1 MSLNCNEINLILNEL
16 NLEGSFIQDI
26 IQPGFDTLAF
36 YTYKEGSAKT
46 LLVCTAQNSVR
57 INETRRK
64 ITKNDK
70 PLRFMEFLRAHIKG
84 CRINSVT
91 QLGFE
96 RVIKMELSR
105 LVQEKQS
112 NKDYVHISLIKK
124 PVLSKEEL
132 EAQKGPEEIEENYIL
147 YIKLWNNAANV
158 LLCDTDNTIL
168 EPMFRRPE
176 RGEVKDEKFKVEI
189 REQSEE
195 EVLARF
201 PVRDWAKGEA
211 GGVNG
216 AAQVK
221 NQSEYSNSEP
231 APEVLQGK
239 TSIPQSSISTP
250 VRIIC
255 EQQSTMTFPSF
266 NSYIDWWYSE
276 HSDNLS
282 RESLLEKA
290 EKWYNSARS
299 KKEAALHNLEVKQ
312 GVFKNAGQLK
322 HQGDLIL
329 SYGYMIDGSSNFL
342 ECEDYES
349 GKKIRLMI
357 DPKKSAQE
365 NAAEYYKKYKKAVS
379 GTEELAH
386 DIEIAKK
393 QLEKLDALYEEI
405 KNEKNPVK
413 IEQLLRRD
421 TTPKQQQKKTHP
433 GLDYTVNGW
442 YILVGRDA
450 NENDELLRHHVRGDD
465 LWLHV
470 RDFPGGYVFIKAR
483 KGKTVP
489 LDILLDAANLAV
501 YYSKAR
507 NAGKTDLYYTH
518 VKYLR
523 RAKNGPKGLVL
534 PTQEKN
540 LCIEPDK
547 ARLARLDSLRAE
559 SQL

>member
-16 NLEGSFIQDI
+16 ELTGTFIQDI
-26 IQPGFDTLAF
+26 IQPGFDTLAL
-36 YTYKEGSAKT
+36 YTYKEGCAKT
-46 LLVCTAQNSVR
+46 VLICTAQNSVR

-70 PLRFMEFLRAHIKG
+70 PLRFMEFLRSRIKG
-84 CRINSVT
+84 CRINSVA
-91 QLGFE
+91 QIGVE

-105 LVQEKQS
+105 LVTEEPKGAA
-112 NKDYVHISLIKK
+112 KGTVHISLVKK
-124 PVLSKEEL
+124 PMLSKEEIA
-132 EAQKGPEEIEENYIL
+132 AQSEPVETEENYIL

-158 LLCDTDNTIL
+158 ILCDAAGIIL

-176 RGEVKDEKFKVEI
+176 RGEVKGELYCPPAADEQKVE
-189 REQSEE
+189 EAF
-195 EVLARF
+195 VRF
-201 PVRDWAKGEA
+201 PVREWKD
-211 GGVNG
+211 
-216 AAQVK
+216 
-221 NQSEYSNSEP
+221 
-231 APEVLQGK
+231 
-239 TSIPQSSISTP
+239 
-250 VRIIC
+250 
-255 EQQSTMTFPSF
+255 FPSF
-266 NSYIDWWYSE
+266 NAYIDWWYSE
-276 HSDNLS
+276 HSDTLS
-282 RESLLEKA
+282 REALLEKA
-290 EKWYNSARS
+290 EKWYYATRS
-299 KKEAALHNLEVKQ
+299 KKESALHNLEAKLES
-312 GVFKNAGQLK
+312 FKNAEQLK

-329 SYGYMIDGSSNFL
+329 SFGYQLDGTSNFL
-342 ECEDYES
+342 ECEDYETDKT
-349 GKKIRLMI
+349 GRLMI
-357 DPKKSAQE
+357 DPKKSAQD

-379 GTEELAH
+379 GSEDLIH

-393 QLEKLDALYEEI
+393 QIEKLDAQYKEI
-405 KNEKNPVK
+405 CNEQNPVK

-433 GLDYTVNGW
+433 GLDYTIKGW
-442 YILVGRDA
+442 FILVGRDA
-450 NENDELLRHHVRGDD
+450 NENDELLRHHARGDD

-540 LCIEPDK
+540 LCITPDK
-547 ARLARLDSLRAE
+547 ERLARLAALHTD
-559 SQL
+559 

>member
-1 MSLNCNEINLILNEL
+1 MSLNCNEINLILDEL
-16 NLEGSFIQDI
+16 KLEGAFIQDI

-36 YTYKEGSAKT
+36 YTYKEGCAKT

-57 INETRRK
+57 INETRKK

-84 CRINSVT
+84 CRINSIE

-96 RVIKMELSR
+96 RVVKMKLSR
-105 LVQEKQS
+105 MVEEKP
-112 NKDYVHISLIKK
+112 KGAAKGTVHISLVKK
-124 PVLSKEEL
+124 PILSKEEI
-132 EAQKGPEEIEENYIL
+132 EAQGEPAEIEENYIL

-158 LLCDTDNTIL
+158 LLCDSDNTIL

-176 RGEVKDEKFKVEI
+176 RGEVKDQKFEVEI
-189 REQSEE
+189 RELSAED
-195 EVLARF
+195 VLAKF
-201 PVRDWAKGEA
+201 PVRDWKA
-211 GGVNG
+211 
-216 AAQVK
+216 
-221 NQSEYSNSEP
+221 
-231 APEVLQGK
+231 
-239 TSIPQSSISTP
+239 
-250 VRIIC
+250 
-255 EQQSTMTFPSF
+255 FPSF

-276 HSDNLS
+276 HSDTLS

-299 KKEAALHNLEVKQ
+299 KKESALRNLEEKLEA
-312 GVFKNAGQLK
+312 FKNAGQLK

-329 SYGYMIDGSSNFL
+329 SYGYMLDGSSNFL

-349 GKKIRLMI
+349 GKTIRLMI

-386 DIEIAKK
+386 DIEITKK
-393 QLEKLDALYEEI
+393 QIEKLDAQYEEI
-405 KNEKNPVK
+405 KKEQNPVK

-547 ARLARLDSLRAE
+547 ARLSRLDTLHAE
-559 SQL
+559 GQI

>member
-1 MSLNCNEINLILNEL
+1 MSLNCNEINVILNEL
-16 NLEGSFIQDI
+16 NLEGAFIQDI

-36 YTYKEGSAKT
+36 YTYREGCAKT
-46 LLVCTAQNSVR
+46 VLVCTAQNSVR

-70 PLRFMEFLRAHIKG
+70 PLRFMEFLKAHIKG
-84 CRINSVT
+84 CRINSVS
-91 QLGFE
+91 QIGLE
-96 RVIKMELSR
+96 RVVKMELSR

-124 PVLSKEEL
+124 PVLSKEEI
-132 EAQKGPEEIEENYIL
+132 EAQKGPEEIEEKYIL
-147 YIKLWNNAANV
+147 YFKLWNNAANV
-158 LLCDTDNTIL
+158 ILCDLDGTIL

-176 RGEVKDEKFKVEI
+176 RGEMKGEIYCEPAADEAKVTQALE
-189 REQSEE
+189 
-195 EVLARF
+195 RF
-201 PVRDWAKGEA
+201 PVRDWKTAEA
-211 GGVNG
+211 GGVAG
-216 AAQVK
+216 VA
-221 NQSEYSNSEP
+221 P
-231 APEVLQGK
+231 AEGK
-239 TSIPQSSISTP
+239 A
-250 VRIIC
+250 
-255 EQQSTMTFPSF
+255 FPSFENF

-276 HSDNLS
+276 HSDTLS
-282 RESLLEKA
+282 REALLEKA
-290 EKWYNSARS
+290 EKWYNSTRS
-299 KKEAALHNLEVKQ
+299 KKESALHNLEAKLES
-312 GVFKNAGQLK
+312 FKNAGQLK

-329 SYGYMIDGSSNFL
+329 SFGHLIDGSSRYL

-349 GKKIRLMI
+349 GKTVRLLI
-357 DPKKSAQE
+357 DPEKSAQE
-365 NAAEYYKKYKKAVS
+365 NAADYYKQYKKSVS
-379 GTEELAH
+379 GSEELVH

-393 QLEKLDALYEEI
+393 QLEKLDSLYEEI

-421 TTPKQQQKKTHP
+421 TTPKQQQKKNHP

-465 LWLHV
+465 MWLHV

-547 ARLARLDSLRAE
+547 SRLARLDSLHE
-559 SQL
+559 EG